1 MNKVAVFGGSNIDH
15 IAKSNKRLNRHDSNI
30 GKISSSFGGVGFNI
44 ASNLSYLGEKVI
56 FFSALGNDK
65 YGEDI
70 SQELSNNEIE
80 VISPSSKLPTAQYL
94 AIHDENGTMDVA
106 ICDASINSVM
116 TIDFVEEHIEKLKEV
131 EYVLIETN
139 LEEKFIVDLVDTL
152 KDKKIVVEGVSL
164 AKVVK
169 LKKVLDK
176 VYLFKSNMKEAME
189 ITSKNN
195 EEDAIQNLI
204 DLGVKNF
211 VISNGKEDV
220 IVYSSSKLT
229 RIKATSLDNIV
240 NETGA
245 GDALISGIMSSLN
258 RGKSLVDSVKDG
270 ILLSNKVLLISS
282 SHLSKKDL

>member
-56 FFSALGNDK
+56 FFTALGNDK

-116 TIDFVEEHIEKLKEV
+116 TIDFVEKHIEKLKEV

-139 LEEKFIVDLVDTL
+139 LEEKFIVDLVDAL

-189 ITSKNN
+189 ITAKNN

-211 VISNGKEDV
+211 VISNGKEEV

-245 GDALISGIMSSLN
+245 GDAVSSGIMSSLN
-258 RGKSLVDSVKDG
+258 RGKARVESVKDG
-270 ILLSNKVLLISS
+270 
-282 SHLSKKDL
+282 

>member
-1 MNKVAVFGGSNIDH
+1 
-15 IAKSNKRLNRHDSNI
+15 
-30 GKISSSFGGVGFNI
+30 
-44 ASNLSYLGEKVI
+44 
-56 FFSALGNDK
+56 
-65 YGEDI
+65 
-70 SQELSNNEIE
+70 
-80 VISPSSKLPTAQYL
+80 
-94 AIHDENGTMDVA
+94 MDVA

-116 TIDFVEEHIEKLKEV
+116 TIDFVEEHIEKIKEV

-139 LEEKFIVDLVDTL
+139 LEEKFIVDLVDAL
-152 KDKKIVVEGVSL
+152 KDKKIVVECVSL

-229 RIKATSLDNIV
+229 RIKVTPLDNIV

>member
-1 MNKVAVFGGSNIDH
+1 
-15 IAKSNKRLNRHDSNI
+15 
-30 GKISSSFGGVGFNI
+30 
-44 ASNLSYLGEKVI
+44 
-56 FFSALGNDK
+56 
-65 YGEDI
+65 EDI

-169 LKKVLDK
+169 LKKILDK

-195 EEDAIQNLI
+195 EEDAIHSLI

-229 RIKATSLDNIV
+229 RIKVTHLDNIV

>member
-15 IAKSNKRLNRHDSNI
+15 IAKSNKRLNRRDSNI

-56 FFSALGNDK
+56 FFTALGNDK

-70 SQELSNNEIE
+70 YQELSNNEIE

-229 RIKATSLDNIV
+229 RIKVTPLDNIV

-258 RGKSLVDSVKDG
+258 KGKSLVDSVKDG

>member
-1 MNKVAVFGGSNIDH
+1 
-15 IAKSNKRLNRHDSNI
+15 
-30 GKISSSFGGVGFNI
+30 
-44 ASNLSYLGEKVI
+44 
-56 FFSALGNDK
+56 
-65 YGEDI
+65 
-70 SQELSNNEIE
+70 
-80 VISPSSKLPTAQYL
+80 
-94 AIHDENGTMDVA
+94 
-106 ICDASINSVM
+106 
-116 TIDFVEEHIEKLKEV
+116 
-131 EYVLIETN
+131 
-139 LEEKFIVDLVDTL
+139 
-152 KDKKIVVEGVSL
+152 
-164 AKVVK
+164 
-169 LKKVLDK
+169 
-176 VYLFKSNMKEAME
+176 MKEAME

-195 EEDAIQNLI
+195 EEDAIQYLI

>member
-15 IAKSNKRLNRHDSNI
+15 IAKSNKRLNRQDSNI

-56 FFSALGNDK
+56 FFTALGNDK

-70 SQELSNNEIE
+70 YQELSNNEIE

-116 TIDFVEEHIEKLKEV
+116 TINFVEEHIEKLKEV

-229 RIKATSLDNIV
+229 RIKVTPLDNIV

>member
-30 GKISSSFGGVGFNI
+30 GKISSSLGGVGFNI

-56 FFSALGNDK
+56 FFTALGNDQ

-116 TIDFVEEHIEKLKEV
+116 TIDFVDEHIEKLKEV

-139 LEEKFIVDLVDTL
+139 LEEKFIVDLVDAL

-176 VYLFKSNMKEAME
+176 VYLFKSNMKEAMK

-195 EEDAIQNLI
+195 EEDAMQNLI

-220 IVYSSSKLT
+220 IVYSS
-229 RIKATSLDNIV
+229 
-240 NETGA
+240 
-245 GDALISGIMSSLN
+245 
-258 RGKSLVDSVKDG
+258 
-270 ILLSNKVLLISS
+270 
-282 SHLSKKDL
+282 